1 MGLIE
6 NRFDPAPGTV
16 GNILTTKVDKIF
28 NWARKSSLWP
38 MQFGLACCAIE
49 MMAVLDPRHDM
60 ARFGAEVFRATPRQ
74 ADLMIVA
81 GTVTEKMAPIIKRL
95 YDQMP
100 DPKWVIAMGSC
111 ATCGGPYDTYAVTQ
125 GVDRLLPVDVYV
137 PGCPPRP
144 EALLWGLMEL
154 QKKIEKMHVLRKG
167 GEAYDFARAAVR
179 DSLRPVHEGPALRA
193 EQAQAQLKPA
203 PVSGVKRAPAPPAA
217 EKPKPAPKPVVQEAS
232 IAVTPETPARASAE
246 TAAEIDAP
254 AAAPA
259 AETAAQATAPFHDE
273 KLTLPERMKLAEEMG
288 GDLEVKL
295 FASMAQT
302 DCGACGWDCQG
313 YAHAIATGETND
325 ISLCVPGESET
336 LDMLKLLMEGAG
348 KPYEGV

>member
-6 NRFDPAPGTV
+6 SRFEPNV
-16 GNILTTKVDKIF
+16 LTTSVDKFF

-74 ADLMIVA
+74 ADLMIVS
-81 GTVTEKMAPIIKRL
+81 GTVTEKMAPIVRRL
-95 YDQMP
+95 WDQMP

-125 GVDRLLPVDVYV
+125 GVDRLIPVDVYI

-144 EALLWGLMEL
+144 EALIWGLMEL
-154 QKKIEKMHVLRKG
+154 QKKIEKMHILRKG

-179 DSLRPVHEGPALRA
+179 DSLRPAHEGPALRA
-193 EQAQAQLKPA
+193 EQAAAQLKPA
-203 PVSGVKRAPAPPAA
+203 PISGVKRAPAAPAA
-217 EKPKPAPKPVVQEAS
+217 PAKPKAAPAEVTEA
-232 IAVTPETPARASAE
+232 ALPEA
-246 TAAEIDAP
+246 TAAEIQE
-254 AAAPA
+254 AAAPEVA
-259 AETAAQATAPFHDE
+259 PGDATDGASPAAPFHRDDLM
-273 KLTLPERMKLAEEMG
+273 LTERMALANEMG
-288 GDLEVKL
+288 GKWETKL
-295 FASMAQT
+295 FAAMAQT
-302 DCGACGWDCQG
+302 DCGACGWDCEG
-313 YAHAIATGETND
+313 YANALASGETDD

-336 LDMLKLLMEGAG
+336 LDMLKLLMEEQG
-348 KPYEGV
+348 KTFSGV

>member
-6 NRFDPAPGTV
+6 NRFDP
-16 GNILTTKVDKIF
+16 NILTTTVDKFF

-74 ADLMIVA
+74 SDLMIVA
-81 GTVTEKMAPIIKRL
+81 GTVVEKMAPIVKRL

-125 GVDRLLPVDVYV
+125 GVDRLVPVDVYV

-144 EALLWGLMEL
+144 EALIWGLMEL
-154 QKKIEKMHVLRKG
+154 QKKIEKMHILRKG

-179 DSLRPVHEGPALRA
+179 DSLRPQHEGPALRA
-193 EQAQAQLKPA
+193 EQAAAQLKPA
-203 PVSGVKRAPAPPAA
+203 PISGVKRAPTPP
-217 EKPKPAPKPVVQEAS
+217 K
-232 IAVTPETPARASAE
+232 
-246 TAAEIDAP
+246 P
-254 AAAPA
+254 AAAPKPA
-259 AETAAQATAPFHDE
+259 VSASTAAAVDEAPQATQAEVLEAAAPEVVPDTGASPAVPFHNE
-273 KLTLPERMKLAEEMG
+273 NLTLPERMELAKE
-288 GDLEVKL
+288 GDLKTKL
-295 FASMAQT
+295 FAAMAQT
-302 DCGACGWDCQG
+302 DCGACGWDCEG
-313 YAHAIATGETND
+313 YGNALATGETKD

-336 LDMLKLLMEGAG
+336 LDMLKQLMEDA
-348 KPYEGV
+348 KMEYEGA

>member
-6 NRFDPAPGTV
+6 NRFDSSGSF
-16 GNILTTKVDKIF
+16 LTTKVDKLF

-74 ADLMIVA
+74 SDLMIVS
-81 GTVTEKMAPIIKRL
+81 GTVTEKMAPVVRRL
-95 YDQMP
+95 WDQMP

-125 GVDRLLPVDVYV
+125 GVDRLIPVDVYI

-144 EALLWGLMEL
+144 EALIWGLMEL
-154 QKKIEKMHVLRKG
+154 QKKITRMHVLRKG

-179 DSLRPVHEGPALRA
+179 DSLRPGHEGPALRA
-193 EQAQAQLKPA
+193 EQAQLKPA
-203 PVSGVKRAPAPPAA
+203 PVSGVKRDPNAA
-217 EKPKPAPKPVVQEAS
+217 KAK
-232 IAVTPETPARASAE
+232 
-246 TAAEIDAP
+246 P

-259 AETAAQATAPFHDE
+259 AAKPAATVAAPVTSSEIKEAAAPELVPGDATEGASPTAPFHRED
-273 KLTLPERMKLAEEMG
+273 LTLPERMEMAQEMG
-288 GDLEVKL
+288 GGFETKL
-295 FASMAQT
+295 FAAMAQT
-302 DCGACGWDCQG
+302 DCGACGWDCEG
-313 YAHAIATGETND
+313 YAQAIASGETAD
-325 ISLCVPGESET
+325 ITLCVPGEEET
-336 LDMLKLLMEGAG
+336 LDMLKKLMEEAG
-348 KPYEGV
+348 KPYEG

>member
-6 NRFDPAPGTV
+6 NRFDFPQGSAA
-16 GNILTTKVDKIF
+16 NILTTKVDKFF

-74 ADLMIVA
+74 SDLMIVA
-81 GTVTEKMAPIIKRL
+81 GTVVEKMAPIVRRL

-100 DPKWVIAMGSC
+100 EPKWVIAMGSC

-125 GVDRLLPVDVYV
+125 GVDRLIPVDVYV

-167 GEAYDFARAAVR
+167 GESYDFARAAVR
-179 DSLRPVHEGPALRA
+179 DSLRPTHEGPALRV
-193 EQAQAQLKPA
+193 EQLKPA
-203 PVSGVKRAPAPPAA
+203 PLSGVKRAPTA
-217 EKPKPAPKPVVQEAS
+217 EKPKPALKP
-232 IAVTPETPARASAE
+232 
-246 TAAEIDAP
+246 AP
-254 AAAPA
+254 AASEAAGGPAGAAAGATAAAVMEAPA
-259 AETAAQATAPFHDE
+259 EAAPEAKPAPSVPFHDE
-273 KLTLPERMKLAEEMG
+273 HLTLPERMKIAEEMN
-288 GDLEVKL
+288 GDLKTKL
-295 FASMAQT
+295 FAAMAQT
-302 DCGACGWDCQG
+302 DCGACGWDCEG
-313 YAHAIATGETND
+313 YAEAIATGETKD

-336 LDMLKLLMEGAG
+336 LDVLKQLMEAAG
-348 KPYEGV
+348 KEYEGA

>member
-6 NRFDPAPGTV
+6 NRFDPNV
-16 GNILTTKVDKIF
+16 LTTTVDKFF

-74 ADLMIVA
+74 ADLMIVS
-81 GTVTEKMAPIIKRL
+81 GTVTEKMAPIVRRL
-95 YDQMP
+95 WDQMP

-125 GVDRLLPVDVYV
+125 GVDRLIPVDVYV

-144 EALLWGLMEL
+144 EALIWGLMEL
-154 QKKIEKMHVLRKG
+154 QKKIEKMHILRKG

-179 DSLRPVHEGPALRA
+179 DALRPEHEGPALRA
-193 EQAQAQLKPA
+193 EQAALQLKQA
-203 PVSGVKRAPAPPAA
+203 PISGVKREPVAPATSAPAPKAKAA
-217 EKPKPAPKPVVQEAS
+217 AAVATPVEG
-232 IAVTPETPARASAE
+232 AVDATQ
-246 TAAEIDAP
+246 AEIQE
-254 AAAPA
+254 AAAP
-259 AETAAQATAPFHDE
+259 EVVPGDAQDGASPAAPFHRED
-273 KLTLPERMKLAEEMG
+273 LTLPERMTMAAEMG
-288 GDLEVKL
+288 GKWETKL
-295 FASMAQT
+295 FAAMAQT
-302 DCGACGWDCQG
+302 DCGACGWDCEG
-313 YAHAIATGETND
+313 YANAIAEGETDD

-336 LDMLKLLMEGAG
+336 LDMLKALMEEQG
-348 KPYEGV
+348 KPYSGV

>member
-6 NRFDPAPGTV
+6 NRFDFDPGTV
-16 GNILTTKVDKIF
+16 GNILTTKVDKFF

-74 ADLMIVA
+74 SDLMIVA
-81 GTVTEKMAPIIKRL
+81 GTVVEKMAPIIRRL

-100 DPKWVIAMGSC
+100 EPKWVIAMGSC

-144 EALLWGLMEL
+144 EALMWGLMEL

-167 GEAYDFARAAVR
+167 GESYDFARAAVR
-179 DSLRPVHEGPALRA
+179 DSLRPVHEGPALRV
-193 EQAQAQLKPA
+193 EQLKPA
-203 PVSGVKRAPAPPAA
+203 PLAGVKRVPTPEKPKAAPKAAATAAPPAA
-217 EKPKPAPKPVVQEAS
+217 PAGEA
-232 IAVTPETPARASAE
+232 AGV
-246 TAAEIDAP
+246 TAAVLE
-254 AAAPA
+254 AAAPEVVPA
-259 AETAAQATAPFHDE
+259 APSVPFHDE
-273 KLTLPERMKLAEEMG
+273 HLTLAERMQLAEG
-288 GDLEVKL
+288 GDLKTKL
-295 FASMAQT
+295 FAAMAQT
-302 DCGACGWDCQG
+302 DCGACGWDCEG
-313 YAHAIATGETND
+313 YAEAIANGETKD

-336 LDMLKLLMEGAG
+336 LDMHKALMEAAG
-348 KPYEGV
+348 KEYEGA

>member
-6 NRFDPAPGTV
+6 ERFDSNV
-16 GNILTTKVDKIF
+16 LTTSVDKIF

-74 ADLMIVA
+74 ADLMIVS
-81 GTVTEKMAPIIKRL
+81 GTVTEKMAPIVRRL
-95 YDQMP
+95 WDQMP

-125 GVDRLLPVDVYV
+125 GVDRLVPVDVYI

-144 EALLWGLMEL
+144 EALIWGLMEL
-154 QKKIEKMHVLRKG
+154 QKKIEKMHILRKG

-179 DSLRPVHEGPALRA
+179 DSLRPAHEGPALRA
-193 EQAQAQLKPA
+193 EQAAQLKPA
-203 PVSGVKRAPAPPAA
+203 PMSGVKRAPAAPA
-217 EKPKPAPKPVVQEAS
+217 APKPVA
-232 IAVTPETPARASAE
+232 AAAATAE
-246 TAAEIDAP
+246 TTPGEILE
-254 AAAPA
+254 AAAPEIPLDDA
-259 AETAAQATAPFHDE
+259 VEAGASPAVPFHRDD
-273 KLTLPERMKLAEEMG
+273 LTLPERMAMATEMG
-288 GDLEVKL
+288 AGWETKL
-295 FASMAQT
+295 FAAMAQT
-302 DCGACGWDCQG
+302 DCGACGWDCEG
-313 YAHAIATGETND
+313 YANAIATGETDD

-336 LDMLKLLMEGAG
+336 LDMLELLMKEAG
-348 KPYEGV
+348 KPYAGT

>member
-1 MGLIE
+1 MGLME
-6 NRFDPAPGTV
+6 SRFDSNV
-16 GNILTTKVDKIF
+16 LTTTVDKFF

-74 ADLMIVA
+74 ADLMLVS
-81 GTVTEKMAPIIKRL
+81 GTVTEKMAPIVRRL
-95 YDQMP
+95 WDQMP
-100 DPKWVIAMGSC
+100 EPKWVIAMGSC

-125 GVDRLLPVDVYV
+125 GVDRLIPVDVYI

-179 DSLRPVHEGPALRA
+179 DSIRPVHEGPALRA
-193 EQAQAQLKPA
+193 EQAAAQELRPA
-203 PVSGVKRAPAPPAA
+203 PISGVKRAPVA
-217 EKPKPAPKPVVQEAS
+217 E
-232 IAVTPETPARASAE
+232 
-246 TAAEIDAP
+246 AP
-254 AAAPA
+254 AAVAAPAVVAEAPVVEAAPAPAPVAETVAVAEAARAEAPA
-259 AETAAQATAPFHDE
+259 AGASPAAPFHRED
-273 KLTLPERMKLAEEMG
+273 LTLPERLQLAG
-288 GDLEVKL
+288 NNLESKL

-302 DCGACGWDCQG
+302 DCGACGWDCEG
-313 YAHAIATGETND
+313 YAHAIATGETDD

-336 LDMLKLLMEGAG
+336 LDSLKKLMEEGG
-348 KPYEGV
+348 KTYSGV

>member
-6 NRFDPAPGTV
+6 NRFDP
-16 GNILTTKVDKIF
+16 NILTTSVDKFF

-49 MMAVLDPRHDM
+49 MMATLDPRHDM

-74 ADLMIVA
+74 SDLMIVA
-81 GTVTEKMAPIIKRL
+81 GTVVEKMAPIVKRL

-125 GVDRLLPVDVYV
+125 GVDRLIPVDVYV

-154 QKKIEKMHVLRKG
+154 QKKIEKMHILRKG

-193 EQAQAQLKPA
+193 EQAQAQLRPA
-203 PVSGVKRAPAPPAA
+203 PISGVKREPTPEKPKAAPKPAPAPP
-217 EKPKPAPKPVVQEAS
+217 PAPPPRVAALHRARQRQGSRKQPHRKSSLNPVRRRRSVSTTKTSRSPSVWKWPKKAIS
-232 IAVTPETPARASAE
+232 KRSSSPRWRRPLAARAAGI
-246 TAAEIDAP
+246 AK
-254 AAAPA
+254 
-259 AETAAQATAPFHDE
+259 ATAPQSPPA
-273 KLTLPERMKLAEEMG
+273 KRKTSRS
-288 GDLEVKL
+288 
-295 FASMAQT
+295 ASPANRRRST
-302 DCGACGWDCQG
+302 C
-313 YAHAIATGETND
+313 
-325 ISLCVPGESET
+325 
-336 LDMLKLLMEGAG
+336 
-348 KPYEGV
+348 

>member
-6 NRFDPAPGTV
+6 SRFESNV
-16 GNILTTKVDKIF
+16 LTSTVDKFF

-74 ADLMIVA
+74 ADLMIVS
-81 GTVTEKMAPIIKRL
+81 GTVTEKMAPIVRRL
-95 YDQMP
+95 WDQMP

-125 GVDRLLPVDVYV
+125 GVDRLVPVDVYI

-144 EALLWGLMEL
+144 EALIWGLMEL
-154 QKKIEKMHVLRKG
+154 QKKIEKMHILRKG

-179 DSLRPVHEGPALRA
+179 DSIRPGHEGPALRA
-193 EQAQAQLKPA
+193 EQAAPQLRPA
-203 PVSGVKRAPAPPAA
+203 PVSGIKRAPAPPAP
-217 EKPKPAPKPVVQEAS
+217 EKPKAAAAAVAEAAPAVSE
-232 IAVTPETPARASAE
+232 
-246 TAAEIDAP
+246 AEIQQ
-254 AAAPA
+254 AAAPEIPLDQA
-259 AETAAQATAPFHDE
+259 ASAGASPAVPFHRDD
-273 KLTLPERMKLAEEMG
+273 LTLPERMAMANEIG
-288 GDLEVKL
+288 GNWETKL

-302 DCGACGWDCQG
+302 DCGACGWDCEG
-313 YAHAIATGETND
+313 YAHALATDETDD

-336 LDMLKLLMEGAG
+336 LDMLKLLMEEKG
-348 KPYEGV
+348 KSYSGV

>member
-6 NRFDPAPGTV
+6 NRFDFPAGSA
-16 GNILTTKVDKIF
+16 GNILTTKVDKFF

-74 ADLMIVA
+74 SDLMIVA
-81 GTVTEKMAPIIKRL
+81 GTVVEKMAPIVRRL

-125 GVDRLLPVDVYV
+125 GVDRLIPVDVYV

-144 EALLWGLMEL
+144 EALMWGLMEL

-179 DSLRPVHEGPALRA
+179 DSIRPVHEGPALRV
-193 EQAQAQLKPA
+193 EQLKPA
-203 PVSGVKRAPAPPAA
+203 PASGIKRAPEPP
-217 EKPKPAPKPVVQEAS
+217 KPKPAPKPAAAEAAAAAAPQEA
-232 IAVTPETPARASAE
+232 AVAVEEAP
-246 TAAEIDAP
+246 AAEA

-259 AETAAQATAPFHDE
+259 APAIPFHDE
-273 KLTLPERMKLAEEMG
+273 HLTLPERMEMAKE
-288 GDLEVKL
+288 GDLKTKL
-295 FASMAQT
+295 FAAMAQT
-302 DCGACGWDCQG
+302 DCGACGWDCEG
-313 YAHAIATGETND
+313 YGNALATGETKD
-325 ISLCVPGESET
+325 ISLCVPGETET
-336 LDMLKLLMEGAG
+336 LDMLKMLMEAAG
-348 KPYEGV
+348 KEYEGA

>member
-6 NRFDPAPGTV
+6 NRFDFAPGTL
-16 GNILTTKVDKIF
+16 GNVLTTRVDKFF

-74 ADLMIVA
+74 SDLMIVA
-81 GTVTEKMAPIIKRL
+81 GTVVEKMAPIIKRL

-125 GVDRLLPVDVYV
+125 GVDRLVPVDVYV

-144 EALLWGLMEL
+144 EALMWGLMEL
-154 QKKIEKMHVLRKG
+154 QKKIEKMHILRKG

-193 EQAQAQLKPA
+193 EQAAQLRPA
-203 PVSGVKRAPAPPAA
+203 PISGVKRDPAT
-217 EKPKPAPKPVVQEAS
+217 EKPKPKPV
-232 IAVTPETPARASAE
+232 
-246 TAAEIDAP
+246 
-254 AAAPA
+254 AAPA
-259 AETAAQATAPFHDE
+259 AVAATATAASTATATAEPEAEAAPAVPVEGAAPGVAFHNE
-273 KLTLPERMKLAEEMG
+273 NLTLPERMTIANEIG
-288 GDLEVKL
+288 AGLELKL
-295 FASMAQT
+295 FAAMAQT
-302 DCGACGWDCQG
+302 DCGACGWDCEG
-313 YAHAIATGETND
+313 YANAIFTGETKD
-325 ISLCVPGESET
+325 ITLCVPGETET
-336 LDMLKLLMEGAG
+336 LDMLKTLMGEAGREFEG
-348 KPYEGV
+348 

>member
-6 NRFDPAPGTV
+6 NRFDFPAGSA
-16 GNILTTKVDKIF
+16 GNILTTKVDKFF

-60 ARFGAEVFRATPRQ
+60 ARFGAEVFKATPRQ
-74 ADLMIVA
+74 SDLMIVA
-81 GTVTEKMAPIIKRL
+81 GTVVEKMAPIIRRL

-125 GVDRLLPVDVYV
+125 GVDRLIPVDVYV

-144 EALLWGLMEL
+144 EALMWGLMEL

-167 GEAYDFARAAVR
+167 GESYDFARAAVR
-179 DSLRPVHEGPALRA
+179 DSIRPVHEGPALRV
-193 EQAQAQLKPA
+193 EQLKPA
-203 PVSGVKRAPAPPAA
+203 PLSGVKRVPTPEKPKAAPAP
-217 EKPKPAPKPVVQEAS
+217 
-232 IAVTPETPARASAE
+232 R
-246 TAAEIDAP
+246 P
-254 AAAPA
+254 AAAPVAVA
-259 AETAAQATAPFHDE
+259 AEGGGAPQATTAAVMEAPASEVAPEAPASPAVPFHNE
-273 KLTLPERMKLAEEMG
+273 HLTLAERMPMAEG
-288 GDLEVKL
+288 GDLKTKL
-295 FASMAQT
+295 FAAMAQT
-302 DCGACGWDCQG
+302 DCGACGWDCEG
-313 YAHAIATGETND
+313 YAEAIATGETKD

-336 LDMLKLLMEGAG
+336 LDMLKLLMEAAG
-348 KPYEGV
+348 KEYEGA

>member
-6 NRFDPAPGTV
+6 NRFDFAPGTP
-16 GNILTTKVDKIF
+16 GNILTTKVDKFF

-74 ADLMIVA
+74 SDLMIVA
-81 GTVTEKMAPIIKRL
+81 GTVVEKMAPIIRRL

-100 DPKWVIAMGSC
+100 EPKWVIAMGSC

-144 EALLWGLMEL
+144 EALMWGLMEL

-167 GEAYDFARAAVR
+167 GESYDFARAAVR
-179 DSLRPVHEGPALRA
+179 DSIRPVHEGPALRV
-193 EQAQAQLKPA
+193 EQLKPA
-203 PVSGVKRAPAPPAA
+203 PLSGVKRAPTP
-217 EKPKPAPKPVVQEAS
+217 EKPKPAPKPVAAP
-232 IAVTPETPARASAE
+232 AVAAE
-246 TAAEIDAP
+246 GAPQSTAAAVME
-254 AAAPA
+254 AAAPEVVPDAGA
-259 AETAAQATAPFHDE
+259 APAVAFHNE
-273 KLTLPERMKLAEEMG
+273 NLTLPERMKIAEEMG
-288 GDLEVKL
+288 ADLKMKL
-295 FASMAQT
+295 FAAMAQT
-302 DCGACGWDCQG
+302 DCGACGWDCEG
-313 YAHAIATGETND
+313 YAEAIATGETKD

-336 LDMLKLLMEGAG
+336 LDVLKTLMEAAG
-348 KPYEGV
+348 KEYEGA

>member
-6 NRFDPAPGTV
+6 NRFDFAPGTA
-16 GNILTTKVDKIF
+16 GNILTTKVDKFF

-74 ADLMIVA
+74 SDLMIVA
-81 GTVTEKMAPIIKRL
+81 GTVVEKMAPIVRRL

-125 GVDRLLPVDVYV
+125 GVDRLVPVDVYV

-144 EALLWGLMEL
+144 EALMWGLMEL

-167 GEAYDFARAAVR
+167 GESYDFARSAVR
-179 DSLRPVHEGPALRA
+179 DSIRPGHEGPALRV
-193 EQAQAQLKPA
+193 EQLKPS
-203 PVSGVKRAPAPPAA
+203 PISGVKRAPTPP
-217 EKPKPAPKPVVQEAS
+217 KPKAAPKVA
-232 IAVTPETPARASAE
+232 
-246 TAAEIDAP
+246 

-259 AETAAQATAPFHDE
+259 AEAAGATATATAVLEPEVVAEAAAPAVAFHNE
-273 KLTLPERMKLAEEMG
+273 NLTLPERMKIAEEMG
-288 GDLEVKL
+288 ADLKMKL
-295 FASMAQT
+295 FAAMAQT
-302 DCGACGWDCQG
+302 DCGACGWDCEG
-313 YAHAIATGETND
+313 YAEAIATGETKD

-336 LDMLKLLMEGAG
+336 LDVLKELMQAAGKEFEGA
-348 KPYEGV
+348 

>member
-6 NRFDPAPGTV
+6 SRFDENV
-16 GNILTTKVDKIF
+16 LTTTVDKFF

-74 ADLMIVA
+74 ADLMIVS
-81 GTVTEKMAPIIKRL
+81 GTVTEKMAPIVRRL
-95 YDQMP
+95 WDQMP

-125 GVDRLLPVDVYV
+125 GVDRLIPVDVYI

-144 EALLWGLMEL
+144 EALIWGLMEL

-179 DSLRPVHEGPALRA
+179 DSLRPAHEGPALRA
-193 EQAQAQLKPA
+193 EQAAQLRPA
-203 PVSGVKRAPAPPAA
+203 PVSGIKRVPAPPAA
-217 EKPKPAPKPVVQEAS
+217 PKP
-232 IAVTPETPARASAE
+232 
-246 TAAEIDAP
+246 AP

-259 AETAAQATAPFHDE
+259 GAATAAEAGAAPPVTEAEIQQAAAPEVVPESAADGASPAVPFHREDLM
-273 KLTLPERMKLAEEMG
+273 LTERMELAKEMG
-288 GDLEVKL
+288 GNWETKL
-295 FASMAQT
+295 FAAMAQT
-302 DCGACGWDCQG
+302 DCGACGWDCEG
-313 YAHAIATGETND
+313 YAHAIATGETDD
-325 ISLCVPGESET
+325 ISLCVPGETET
-336 LDMLKLLMEGAG
+336 LDMLKLLMEEAG
-348 KPYEGV
+348 KPYSG

>member
-6 NRFDPAPGTV
+6 NRFDP
-16 GNILTTKVDKIF
+16 NILTTTVDKFF

-74 ADLMIVA
+74 SDLMIVA
-81 GTVTEKMAPIIKRL
+81 GTVVEKMAPIVKRL

-125 GVDRLLPVDVYV
+125 GVDRLIPVDVYV

-144 EALLWGLMEL
+144 EALIWGLMEL
-154 QKKIEKMHVLRKG
+154 QKKIEKMHILRKG

-193 EQAQAQLKPA
+193 EQAAQLKPA
-203 PVSGVKRAPAPPAA
+203 PISGVKREPST
-217 EKPKPAPKPVVQEAS
+217 EKPKPAAPKPAPAPKPVAAEGGAAEEAATQAEVQEA
-232 IAVTPETPARASAE
+232 AAPEVVPESGAS
-246 TAAEIDAP
+246 P
-254 AAAPA
+254 AAA
-259 AETAAQATAPFHDE
+259 FHNE
-273 KLTLPERMKLAEEMG
+273 NLTLPERMELAKD
-288 GDLEVKL
+288 GDLKTKL
-295 FASMAQT
+295 FAAMAQT
-302 DCGACGWDCQG
+302 DCGACGWDCEG
-313 YAHAIATGETND
+313 YGNALATGETKD

-336 LDMLKLLMEGAG
+336 LDMLQKLMQEAGKEYEGA
-348 KPYEGV
+348 